1 MERRKTESI
10 TNLLNTY
17 LREVGLETPLNQH
30 RLIELWPEVMGKTIN
45 NYTGELFI
53 KNQTLYV
60 RIKSAALKNDM
71 MMNRSEM
78 VQRLNEAVGAYVIT
92 DINFI

>member
-1 MERRKTESI
+1 
-10 TNLLNTY
+10 
-17 LREVGLETPLNQH
+17 
-30 RLIELWPEVMGKTIN
+30 MGKTIN

>member
-10 TNLLNTY
+10 TNLLNAY

-45 NYTGELFI
+45 NDTGELFI

>member
-10 TNLLNTY
+10 TNLLNAY

-71 MMNRSEM
+71 MMKRSEM